1 MSLAA
6 RARATAG
13 AVAAA
18 WPWGLTPQPWRGAA
32 LRQRSRRA
40 TASHLAT
47 LGDLP
52 TPTLLA
58 VLCEPISENQARL
71 AEPIA
76 RELASR
82 RLSAAQLDLAA
93 RAAVRAGAVEAAVWV
108 MENATGVWASVDAE
122 AAARIATVIGS
133 PDRAA
138 TAGELSAA
146 FPAADATLLAS
157 VAAADSAWD
166 AVAEFVLAGGG
177 APADQR
183 ATWALAAARDGNL
196 SAAVTL
202 AEGVRARLRSKDA
215 RRQLAL
221 AHDHLELLAQGAP
234 EAGEPR
240 EPIERRAGAALY
252 VVSQSLP
259 HRSGGYAT
267 RTHGI
272 AKALRER
279 GWDER
284 VLTRLGF
291 PYTRWRPDD
300 RRVAAPVDVVDGVE
314 YHRALREG
322 VRSYPDVPL
331 APYVRDFAEDVE
343 REARRHGAEVIHAAS
358 FFQTALGAGIAAKR
372 LGLPFVYELRGL
384 EDIYRTSRDPRFAAT
399 EEYRFERSM
408 ELAVCA
414 MADRVLCI
422 TRALRG
428 ELIADGVPAEKISVL
443 GNGVEAA
450 DFAPATPDLEL
461 KAALGLEGK
470 TVLGY
475 AGSTVDYEGLEL
487 LIDALEELADPS
499 VALVVVGD
507 GAHYSA
513 VVDRANASAVRDSIV
528 FVGRVP
534 YAEVP
539 RYLSFFDVL
548 PFPRLPLPVTEMVSP
563 MKPFEA
569 MAMGKAVVVSDVAAL
584 AEIVEDGV
592 TGLTFRKGDSS
603 DLARALRALVKDP
616 ALRDRLGAAARTD
629 ILATATWQHRVEAA
643 DAAYRELGASPA
655 SS

>member
-1 MSLAA
+1 MSIAA
-6 RARATAG
+6 RTRAFAGATA
-13 AVAAA
+13 AS
-18 WPWGLTPQPWRGAA
+18 WPWRLTPPSWRAAA

-40 TASHLAT
+40 SAAQLANLET
-47 LGDLP
+47 LP
-52 TPTLLA
+52 TATLLA
-58 VLCEPISENQARL
+58 VLCEPISENQSGLSDA
-71 AEPIA
+71 IA
-76 RELASR
+76 RTLARR
-82 RLSAAQLDLAA
+82 RLTPAQVDLAA
-93 RAAVRAGAVEAAVWV
+93 RAAARAGAVEAAAAV
-108 MENATGVWASVDAE
+108 MASASGAWSAVGE
-122 AAARIATVIGS
+122 ETAARIAPAIGS
-133 PDRAA
+133 PTRAA
-138 TAGELSAA
+138 TALELSAA
-146 FPAADATLLAS
+146 LPGADAALLAS
-157 VAAADSAWD
+157 VAAADAAWD
-166 AVAEFVLAGGG
+166 AVAEFAAAG
-177 APADQR
+177 AEPPADQR
-183 ATWALAAARDGNL
+183 ATWAIAAARDGNL
-196 SAAVTL
+196 SAALTL
-202 AEGVRARLRSKDA
+202 ANGVGARLRSKEA
-215 RRQLAL
+215 KRQLAL
-221 AHDHLELLAQGAP
+221 AQDHLELLNRGVG
-234 EAGEPR
+234 EVGEPLA
-240 EPIERRAGAALY
+240 PTERRAGAVLY

-300 RRVAAPVDVVDGVE
+300 RRVAAPVDVVDGIE

-322 VRSYPDVPL
+322 VRAYPDVPL
-331 APYVRDFAEDVE
+331 APYVRDFAEDVI
-343 REARRHGAEVIHAAS
+343 REAREHGASVIHAAS

-399 EEYRFERSM
+399 EEYRYERAM
-408 ELAVCA
+408 EIAVCG

-422 TRALRG
+422 TNALRG
-428 ELIADGVPAEKISVL
+428 ELIADGLAPDKIAVL

-450 DFAPATPDLEL
+450 DFAPAAPDLEL
-461 KAALGLEGK
+461 KASLGLEGK

-487 LIDALEELADPS
+487 LIDALEELADPA

-507 GAHYSA
+507 GAHFSA
-513 VVDRANASAVRDSIV
+513 VVDRANASGVKDSVI

-534 YAEVP
+534 YADVP

-584 AEIVEDGV
+584 AEIVQDSV
-592 TGLTFRKGDSS
+592 TGLTFRKGDST
-603 DLARALRALVKDP
+603 DLARALRTLVEDP
-616 ALRDRLGAAARTD
+616 DLRAALGAAARTD

-643 DAAYRELGASPA
+643 DAAYRELGASP
-655 SS
+655 SSS